1 MDSAHDLSPTARAER
16 GQDLRLHSAEL
27 WPAVYDNTDR
37 AHDAL
42 TLVHDAV
49 HANLVGVSLAELPER
64 LGALLGQVA
73 ADAMID
79 RSTEAG
85 EITEPWEIERLIAQ
99 LADAVRV
106 RHYG

>member
-1 MDSAHDLSPTARAER
+1 VSRGHSPAEPWSFYQR
-16 GQDLRLHSAEL
+16 NGGTP
-27 WPAVYDNTDR
+27 PAVYDNTDR

-99 LADAVRV
+99 LADAVRA

>member
-1 MDSAHDLSPTARAER
+1 MTLFTRTSSVCPSLSYPRE
-16 GQDLRLHSAEL
+16 
-27 WPAVYDNTDR
+27 
-37 AHDAL
+37 
-42 TLVHDAV
+42 
-49 HANLVGVSLAELPER
+49 

-73 ADAMID
+73 AEAMID

-99 LADAVRV
+99 LADAVRA